1 MSISI
6 PLPRFFDRELLS
18 RVVSISLPMIISEL
32 SNSIYAITDTYF
44 VKGLGTVALAG
55 VGLGSYLSWLFF
67 VVLSLFYNGV
77 LIYVA
82 QSYGAGKL
90 VYARRGLSEAIVYG
104 TIIVF
109 SISFFGYVFGG
120 YILMLQAGGTGPVW
134 EAAKAY
140 FSIRVL
146 GLPISLIAWSMDAG
160 LRAIGATKQSMY
172 VNLYSV
178 GLNIVLDPLFIY
190 GYAGFPRL
198 GVVGAALATV
208 ISIALMIPLE
218 YYYLAKHTLAPNK
231 IYKPKIVFKIMD
243 LGLPVMIERLIF
255 AAGNNVYISL
265 ISRCGEA
272 ALAAHQIGIR
282 IESLIYMPGFAFSMA
297 ASALVG
303 QEIGAENISGGRR
316 IGWETIKL
324 GVLFITLTGLIV
336 AATSYYITMPFATDP
351 VVHKLASIYLIIAG
365 LSELGLGLAMVIGGA
380 IRGAGNTRI
389 PLIINAGSLYLSRII
404 PAMILVNY
412 LGVLGPWLAMFIDVY
427 VRGIIFLIIFT
438 RYFEKLA
445 RKIV

>member
-1 MSISI
+1 M
-6 PLPRFFDRELLS
+6 PLPRFFDRELVS
-18 RVVSISLPMIISEL
+18 RVVKISLPMIISEL
-32 SNSIYAITDTYF
+32 SNSVYALTDTYF

-67 VVLSLFYNGV
+67 VIISLFYNGV

-90 VYARRGLSEAIVYG
+90 EYAKRGLSEALLYGFLIVSVLSL
-104 TIIVF
+104 T
-109 SISFFGYVFGG
+109 GYYVGG

-134 EAAKAY
+134 EIAKSY
-140 FSIRVL
+140 FTVRVL
-146 GLPISLIAWSMDAG
+146 GLPISLIVWSMDAG
-160 LRAIGATKQSMY
+160 LRAVGATKQSMY

-178 GLNIVLDPLFIY
+178 ALNIVLDPLLIY
-190 GYAGFPRL
+190 GYIGFPRL

-208 ISIALMIPLE
+208 ISIALMIPME
-218 YYYLAKHTLAPNK
+218 YYYLAKNNLAPRK
-231 IYKPKIVFKIMD
+231 LYKPKIVFKIMD
-243 LGLPVMIERLIF
+243 LGLPIMFERLIF
-255 AAGNNVYISL
+255 ATGNNIYISL

-282 IESLIYMPGFAFSMA
+282 IESLIFMPGFAFSMA

-303 QEIGAENISGGRR
+303 QEIGADNVVGGRR

-324 GVLFITLTGLIV
+324 GVMFMSLMGFAV
-336 AATSYYITMPFATDP
+336 AAAAYYITMPFATDP
-351 VVHKLASIYLIIAG
+351 AVHGLATIYLILAG
-365 LSELGLGLAMVIGGA
+365 LSEPGLGLAMVIGGA

-389 PLIINAGSLYLSRII
+389 PLIINAGSLYLSRVI

-427 VRGIIFLIIFT
+427 IRGIMFLLIFI